1 MGLSEFIKGQKTLIE
16 RGILS
21 GAVDRHSHILFGV
34 DDGVATPQ
42 ESLAVLEFMESIG
55 VTDIWCTPHIME
67 DLPNQSEAL
76 KARFGE
82 LQNLYSGSVKLHL
95 AAEYML
101 DNLFEERMETGD
113 LLVMDDDVLLVETST
128 MAAPYDLTGIL
139 RRIMSSGY
147 RPLLAHPERCRFL
160 SEKEYTA
167 IRSMGVMFQLNLGSL
182 SGYYGNTVRKK
193 AEWLLSQGMYDAFG
207 SDCHRLESIRRQYE
221 KKAITS
227 KVAALLNKRDA
238 KGRLVAG

>member
-1 MGLSEFIKGQKTLIE
+1 MGLSGFIKGQKTLIE

-55 VTDIWCTPHIME
+55 VTEIWCTPHIME

-101 DNLFEERMETGD
+101 DNLFEERMKTGD

-147 RPLLAHPERCRFL
+147 RPMLAHPERCRFL
-160 SEKEYTA
+160 SEKEYTV

>member
-1 MGLSEFIKGQKTLIE
+1 MGLSGFIKGQKTLIE

-101 DNLFEERMETGD
+101 DNLFEERMEAGD
-113 LLVMDDDVLLVETST
+113 LLVMDDEVLLVETST
-128 MAAPYDLTGIL
+128 IAAPYDLTGIL

-182 SGYYGNTVRKK
+182 SGYYGNIVRKK

>member
-113 LLVMDDDVLLVETST
+113 LLVMDEDVLLVETST

-147 RPLLAHPERCRFL
+147 RPMLAHPERCRFL
-160 SEKEYTA
+160 SEKEYTV